1 MRAKK
6 ANNKLIGDLT
16 KQLQEE
22 NLYSTDKDALLLQ
35 LLDNAFTIYSNALD
49 VINEEGAVIQQFDD
63 NRNLKSTISPQYR
76 IYLDMHKEI
85 TKMLASMYLTP
96 QSRNLI
102 SDNLDAASKDN
113 PITKMINSLK
123 EVDKKEIKKK

>member
-35 LLDNAFTIYSNALD
+35 LLDNAYTIYSNALD
-49 VINEEGAVIQQFDD
+49 VISEEGAVIQQFDD
-63 NRNLKSTISPQYR
+63 NRNLKSTISPHYR

-85 TKMLASMYLTP
+85 AKCLSNMYLTP
-96 QSRNLI
+96 QSRKLI
-102 SDNLDAASKDN
+102 DDNLDAASKDN

-123 EVDKKEIKKK
+123 EIDKKK